1 MVFYWKANIYIF
13 WFVFS
18 QSTCRAHAN
27 SSLSNCIHGL
37 NANQFTDLPI
47 LTRTQ
52 NDSGSVPVPR
62 TLFCT
67 SALVRFG
74 SHLLNSRLITK
85 CFVSSD
91 AAVGSADECTACG
104 ATLNWAIIAVVVR
117 DALSRMCGYLC
128 VMCTDWPSLMLPLPI
143 GVECRTFPLRSWP
156 YRSGT
161 RASMPV
167 RPVAALAI
175 KTGGAKLPGPHGPRP
190 GLRLS

>member
-18 QSTCRAHAN
+18 RSTRRAHAN
-27 SSLSNCIHGL
+27 SSLGNCIHGL

-128 VMCTDWPSLMLPLPI
+128 DVHRLTLADAAAAHRRWVSDISAAKLTVPQRYSCQHA
-143 GVECRTFPLRSWP
+143 
-156 YRSGT
+156 GT
-161 RASMPV
+161 SS
-167 RPVAALAI
+167 
-175 KTGGAKLPGPHGPRP
+175 GGASHKNWGC
-190 GLRLS
+190 